1 MDINTCLCL
10 LSYTLY
16 LSKTTT
22 HKHAYLCTIAYTDNT
37 GTHIHAQSQ
46 TQYNTDYHVLFQTN
60 IKVGQKLVGLPRD
73 SRVGVL
79 IDDSCFIHL
88 YINGQDQGV
97 AAPHLPQSCF
107 RFLWCLR
114 SLQTGETD
122 LWYPYR
128 QVRPIFDILTD
139 RWDWSLI
146 SLQTGETDLWYPYRQ
161 VRLIFDIL
169 TDRWD
174 WSLLFLQT
182 GETDH
187 WGPYRQVRL
196 TTGVL
201 TDRWD
206 WSLISLQT
214 GETDHRGPYR
224 QVRHTTGVLT
234 DTWDWSLG
242 SLQTGETDHWGPYR
256 QVRQVYVHWHAVP
269 HRGPWSQS
277 QCFPKSTYRKGR
289 NCAR

>member
-1 MDINTCLCL
+1 MNKTRTNKMDINTCLCL

-107 RFLWCLR
+107 AF
-114 SLQTGETD
+114 
-122 LWYPYR
+122 
-128 QVRPIFDILTD
+128 FDVFG
-139 RWDWSLI
+139 R
-146 SLQTGETDLWYPYRQ
+146 YRQ

-169 TDRWD
+169 TDR
-174 WSLLFLQT
+174 
-182 GETDH
+182 
-187 WGPYRQVRL
+187 
-196 TTGVL
+196 
-201 TDRWD
+201 
-206 WSLISLQT
+206 
-214 GETDHRGPYR
+214 
-224 QVRHTTGVLT
+224 
-234 DTWDWSLG
+234 
-242 SLQTGETDHWGPYR
+242 
-256 QVRQVYVHWHAVP
+256 
-269 HRGPWSQS
+269 
-277 QCFPKSTYRKGR
+277 
-289 NCAR
+289 